1 MTTTMQAAVYYG
13 ARDIRL
19 ERLPIP
25 EPGQGEVLVRVL
37 RSGICGTD
45 ASEWVGGPKVFPVT
59 HAHPVTGHVGPFI
72 PGHEFVGEV
81 VEAGRELPFPVAAGD
96 LVASGAGVWCGSC
109 DRCAEGRTNMCAN
122 YNTLGLNR
130 HGGLAEFVAAPVRT
144 LRPIP
149 QGLPLD
155 EAALAQPLAVGI
167 HAARRSGARPGDK
180 VVIVGGG
187 AIGSFVL
194 AGLKHLMSVDVT
206 VVDFPGIKLERALRL
221 GANRVVE
228 AGKNVNQEIIAA
240 LGGNPDV
247 VIEASGAPGQLNN
260 AIKLVR
266 RGGRILA
273 VGIPK
278 HNPEIDIHTL
288 IFSEITL
295 DSTLAH
301 ICDEDLDVA
310 LRILAEGTVGRE
322 LLEKVVSLAELAPS
336 LEDLAAGKVDG
347 KILIDPAVPV
357 WPVRR
362 PTSNARRTS
371 SMPTDIPKSRQE
383 EPHETP
389 HK

>member
-1 MTTTMQAAVYYG
+1 MTTTMQAAVYHG
-13 ARDIRL
+13 ARDIRVQ
-19 ERLPIP
+19 RLPIP
-25 EPGQGEVLVRVL
+25 VPGEGELLVKVL

-45 ASEWVGGPKVFPVT
+45 ASEWANGPKVFPVA

-81 VEAGRELPFPVAAGD
+81 VSADGEVGFAAGD
-96 LVASGAGVWCGSC
+96 LVASGAGVWCGTC
-109 DRCAEGRTNMCAN
+109 DRCLEGRTNMCAS

-130 HGGLAEFVAAPVRT
+130 HGGLAEYVTAPVQT
-144 LRPIP
+144 LRHIP
-149 QGLPLD
+149 QGLSLE
-155 EAALAQPLAVGI
+155 EAALSQPLAVGI

-194 AGLKHLMSVDVT
+194 AGLKHLMPLDVT

-221 GANRVVE
+221 GADRVVE
-228 AGKNVNQEIIAA
+228 AGEGANQKIIAA
-240 LGGNPDV
+240 LCGNPDV

-260 AIKLVR
+260 AIQLVR

-278 HNPEIDIHTL
+278 GNPEIDIHSL

-301 ICDEDLDVA
+301 VCAEDLEVA
-310 LRILAEGTVGRE
+310 LQILAVGTLGGE
-322 LLEKVVSLAELAPS
+322 LLEGVINLSELGSS
-336 LEDLAAGKVDG
+336 LEKLASGKVEG
-347 KILIDPAVPV
+347 KILIDPSLSV
-357 WPVRR
+357 
-362 PTSNARRTS
+362 
-371 SMPTDIPKSRQE
+371 
-383 EPHETP
+383 
-389 HK
+389 